1 MGKLIYPFE
10 KAEYFIQPFL
20 FYQEN
25 KYSIIAFIEQYVAI
39 KDYLSSL

>member
-10 KAEYFIQPFL
+10 KAEYFDSAFL
-20 FYQEN
+20 LYEI
-25 KYSIIAFIEQYVAI
+25 KIYSIISFIEQYVAI

>member
-25 KYSIIAFIEQYVAI
+25 TNTE
-39 KDYLSSL
+39 SLHL